1 MIPCLHERVGN
12 IMILFSIYVYNPLP
26 YTGPRHDPSTR
37 LTQYCG
43 LFAYEKMDEGYGLC
57 NWKVLEQ
64 IWDKSKDINRDRY
77 MLELF
82 RMARNGM
89 LCYAEGARV
98 VHVNGPC
105 EALELACRS
114 HAPKVIDQCW
124 SKYDLVCHFFH

>member
-1 MIPCLHERVGN
+1 
-12 IMILFSIYVYNPLP
+12 
-26 YTGPRHDPSTR
+26 
-37 LTQYCG
+37 
-43 LFAYEKMDEGYGLC
+43 MDEGYGMC
-57 NWKVLEQ
+57 TWKVLEQ

-98 VHVNGPC
+98 VNVHGPC
-105 EALELACRS
+105 EALELACRP

-124 SKYDLVCHFFH
+124 RLSQAKPPAAPAAPTPRPEPPATPRGRGI